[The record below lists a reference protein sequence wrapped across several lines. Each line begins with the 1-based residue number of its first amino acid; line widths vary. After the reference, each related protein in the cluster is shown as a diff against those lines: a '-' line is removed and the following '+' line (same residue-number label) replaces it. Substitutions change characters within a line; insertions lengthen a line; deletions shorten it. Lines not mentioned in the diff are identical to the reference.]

1 MLGKSIS
8 YLQYEKFTYMAKITI
23 ENYRICED
31 GRKNGQ
37 SFALLVEGRIDTMLL
52 EDDLAIDAFNFG
64 SAATRNL
71 S

>member
-8 YLQYEKFTYMAKITI
+8 YLQYEKLTYMAKITI

-31 GRKNGQ
+31 GCKNGQ
-37 SFALLVEGRIDTMLL
+37 YFALLVEGCIDTMLL
-52 EDDLAIDAFNFG
+52 EDRLAIDTLNFD
-64 SAATRNL
+64 SSTTRNL